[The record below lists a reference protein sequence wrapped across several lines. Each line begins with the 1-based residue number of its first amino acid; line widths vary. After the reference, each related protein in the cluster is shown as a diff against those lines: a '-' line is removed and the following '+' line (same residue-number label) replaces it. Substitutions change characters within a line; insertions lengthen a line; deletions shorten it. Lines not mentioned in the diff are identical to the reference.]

1 MILLYANKITPR
13 LQYICSFIFKEQLGA
28 ACIVTSDQPQAEA
41 FDGPVINY
49 SHDTLNCFCFKL
61 PPANLLCEND
71 IHEQHIACFE
81 QNGFKAFY
89 KIDGKA
95 DFEFDI
101 LAASFYLL
109 SRYEEYLPHTKDM
122 YGRYAHENSLAFKEG
137 FLDLPL
143 INIWVSDFVKALEK
157 KFEPFTFKQ
166 ATFSFIPTYDID
178 MAYTYRYKGLAR
190 NIGGFLKAPSLKRL
204 SVLAGLST
212 DPFDS
217 YDWMD
222 ALHKKYD
229 LKPIYFFLLAKEPK
243 GYDKNILPSTTALQ
257 RLVKNTSSKYTIG
270 IHPGWQSGDDNKLL
284 LEEIKTLENISHQPV
299 HLSRQHYIRFNLP
312 EGYQRLIDAD
322 IKDDYSMG
330 YGSIN
335 GFRASTGASFN
346 WYDLQNEKETSLRIH
361 PFCFMDANSFYEQK
375 QSAEETAKELEHY
388 LSVCLEYNT
397 SLVTLWHNN
406 FLGTDLMFKGWAE
419 LYSNFIDQ
427 VHAVYQRSP
436 F

>member
-13 LQYICSFIFKEQLGA
+13 LQYTCSFVFKEQLGTE
-28 ACIVTSDQPQAEA
+28 CIVTRDQLQAEA
-41 FDGPVINY
+41 FDGSVINY
-49 SHDTLNCFCFKL
+49 SNDTLNCFCFKL
-61 PPANLLCEND
+61 PPANLLFEND
-71 IHEQHIACFE
+71 IQEQAIHCFE

-89 KIDGKA
+89 KIDYKS
-95 DFEFDI
+95 DFAFDI

-143 INIWVSDFVKALEK
+143 INIWLHDFVKALGK
-157 KFEPFTFKQ
+157 KIEPFTFKQ
-166 ATFSFIPTYDID
+166 AAFSFTPTYDID
-178 MAYTYRYKGLAR
+178 IAFSYRHKGFAR
-190 NIGGFLKAPSLKRL
+190 NLGGFLKAPSLKRL
-204 SVLAGLST
+204 SVLAGLSP

-229 LKPIYFFLLAKEPK
+229 LNPIYFFLLAKEPK
-243 GYDKNILPSTTALQ
+243 GYDKNILPSTAALQ
-257 RLVKNTSSKYTIG
+257 KLVKNTASIYTIG
-270 IHPGWQSGDDNKLL
+270 IHPGWQSGDDDKLL
-284 LEEIKTLENISHQPV
+284 LEEIKTLEIISHQPV

-312 EGYQRLIDAD
+312 EGYRRLITAG
-322 IKDDYSMG
+322 ITNEYSMG

-346 WYDLQNEKETSLRIH
+346 WYDLQNEKETLLRIH

-375 QSAEETAKELEHY
+375 QSVEETAKELVHY
-388 LSVCLEYNT
+388 LKVCQQYNT
-397 SLVTLWHNN
+397 ALITLWHNN
-406 FLGTDLMFKGWAE
+406 FLGTDPIFKGWRE
-419 LYSNFIDQ
+419 LYSRFIDQ
-427 VHAVYQRSP
+427 VHEDY
-436 F
+436 